1 MAILKPRTPVS
12 FCPGERAKRQL
23 GAWQLEQMGQM
34 EQTDWGLPEAAVS
47 WLGLKV
53 LDVQDVLSLP
63 IPDTYHCFLLFYVA
77 VFARSGGAE
86 KREWRRASPPL
97 ATSRCKMYDVRR
109 SVHHRMLC
117 AFSTEIFYNQ
127 HEAAA
132 KQFCSQKKK
141 TNKKKEEKTAE
152 RKRNEKWRGKTG
164 ANIMP
169 QIIFISCMRLS
180 AQNCLKMRS

>member
-77 VFARSGGAE
+77 VFARSGWGGEAGVE
-86 KREWRRASPPL
+86 ESISSACHFKVQNVRRASFR
-97 ATSRCKMYDVRR
+97 TS
-109 SVHHRMLC
+109 SHALC
-117 AFSTEIFYNQ
+117 FQ
-127 HEAAA
+127 H
-132 KQFCSQKKK
+132 
-141 TNKKKEEKTAE
+141 
-152 RKRNEKWRGKTG
+152 
-164 ANIMP
+164 
-169 QIIFISCMRLS
+169 
-180 AQNCLKMRS
+180 

>member
-1 MAILKPRTPVS
+1 MWRYLSLVHLYLFVQVRGPNDNWGRGNWSKWARWSRRTGGCRKLLSV
-12 FCPGERAKRQL
+12 
-23 GAWQLEQMGQM
+23 
-34 EQTDWGLPEAAVS
+34 GLALRCWMCRMCCRYPSPTLTTAFYCFM
-47 WLGLKV
+47 W
-53 LDVQDVLSLP
+53 LSLP
-63 IPDTYHCFLLFYVA
+63 A
-77 VFARSGGAE
+77 VDGAE

-141 TNKKKEEKTAE
+141 HKKKEEKTAE